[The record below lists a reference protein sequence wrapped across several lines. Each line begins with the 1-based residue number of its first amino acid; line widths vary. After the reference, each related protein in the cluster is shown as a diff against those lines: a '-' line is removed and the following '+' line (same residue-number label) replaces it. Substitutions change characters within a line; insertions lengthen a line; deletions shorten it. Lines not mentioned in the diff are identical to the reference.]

1 MSSPH
6 SPRVRQLGCL
16 VVEGPH
22 DAELCYRLLSTSGLK
37 RVQRLSLLEPAFKP
51 LVPTKFPHGDD
62 LQKRMPVPLFLQSDQ
77 WAIAIHSAV
86 GDSKL
91 VNALEET
98 LDFLPAQNWAGVGLM
113 LDADHDGSPA
123 QRFDAVIQA
132 MKAKDLGLPLPQ
144 QPGQV
149 MADAPR
155 VGVYVLPDNQ
165 SAGTLEDLLLES
177 AAHQFPHLLPLARQY
192 VDAAKA
198 GGQLPASHLEDFS
211 KPSGHKKAVVGAIA
225 AVFRPGKAVQVS
237 IQDNDWLRGP
247 ALNLPR
253 IKTVQSFLQQLFEV
267 VTVQT
272 DGLSTDN

>member
-1 MSSPH
+1 MSRH
-6 SPRVRQLGCL
+6 HARQLGCL
-16 VVEGPH
+16 MVEGPH

-37 RVQRLSLLEPAFKP
+37 RVQHLSRLELAFKD

-62 LQKRMPVPLFLQSDQ
+62 LQKRMPVPLFLQSEQ
-77 WAIAIHSAV
+77 WAIAVHSAV

-98 LDFLPAQNWAGVGLM
+98 LALLPAQNWAGLGLI
-113 LDADHDGSPA
+113 LDADHDGSPV

-132 MKAKDLGLPLPQ
+132 METKHLGLPLPQ

-149 MADAPR
+149 MAGTPR

-165 SAGTLEDLLLES
+165 STGTLEDLLLES
-177 AAHQFPHLLPLARQY
+177 AAIQFPHLLPLAHQY
-192 VDAAKA
+192 VDNAKA
-198 GGQLPASHLEDFS
+198 RGQLPASHLEDFF
-211 KPSGHKKAVVGAIA
+211 KPSGHKKAVVGAMA

-253 IKTVQSFLQQLFEV
+253 IQAVQSFLQQLFEV
-267 VTVQT
+267 APAP
-272 DGLSTDN
+272 TDNLPTEN

>member
-1 MSSPH
+1 MSST
-6 SPRVRQLGCL
+6 RTRQLGCL

-37 RVQRLSLLEPAFKP
+37 RVKLLSLLEPAFEP
-51 LVPTKFPHGDD
+51 LVPTQFPHGDD
-62 LQKRMPVPLFLQSDQ
+62 LQKRMPVPLFLQNEQ
-77 WAIAIHSAV
+77 WAIAIHNAV
-86 GDSKL
+86 GDSRL

-98 LDFLPAQNWAGVGLM
+98 LALLPAQDWGGVGLM

-123 QRFDAVIQA
+123 QRFDAVIRT
-132 MKAKDLGLPLPQ
+132 MEAKHLDLPLPK

-149 MADAPR
+149 MEGTPR

-165 SAGTLEDLLLES
+165 LTGTLEDLLLDS
-177 AAHQFPHLLPLARQY
+177 AEIQFPDLLPLALQY
-192 VDAAKA
+192 VDDAIVR
-198 GGQLPASHLEDFS
+198 GQLPASHLEDCF
-211 KPSGHKKAVVGAIA
+211 KPSGHKKAVVGAMA

-253 IKTVQSFLQQLFEV
+253 IQAVRSFLHQLLLDRNV
-267 VTVQT
+267 AV
-272 DGLSTDN
+272 